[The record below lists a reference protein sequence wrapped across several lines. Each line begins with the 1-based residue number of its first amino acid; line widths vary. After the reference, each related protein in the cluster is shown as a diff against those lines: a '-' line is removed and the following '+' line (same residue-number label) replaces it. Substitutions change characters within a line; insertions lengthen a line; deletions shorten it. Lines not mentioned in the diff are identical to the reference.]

1 MKMNGFPK
9 CEHLCLKKD
18 IETLFSAGSRAITIF
33 PLRAVFRVVPREG
46 GPQAQ
51 VLVSVAKRRL
61 RHAVDRNRA
70 KRQLREAYRLNK
82 QLIADVLR
90 DDERLHVGLIWLS
103 ERPVTSQRVHDKMV
117 VVLHRVA
124 ERLRERTAVQE
135 TPAAALADGAIPAA
149 SEAEKTALGAE
160 ALRTEEIAPTE
171 EV

>member
-1 MKMNGFPK
+1 MNGFPK

-82 QLIADVLR
+82 QLIADALS

-103 ERPVTSQRVHDKMV
+103 EHPVNSRRVHEKMV

-124 ERLRERTAVQE
+124 ERLRERAADQE
-135 TPAAALADGAIPAA
+135 TAEIAEPMTAAAAA
-149 SEAEKTALGAE
+149 PVTESLPTTEA
-160 ALRTEEIAPTE
+160 
-171 EV
+171 

>member
-103 ERPVTSQRVHDKMV
+103 ERPVTSAYTTKWSSCSTVWQKDCANALQFKKRQRP
-117 VVLHRVA
+117 L
-124 ERLRERTAVQE
+124 
-135 TPAAALADGAIPAA
+135 
-149 SEAEKTALGAE
+149 
-160 ALRTEEIAPTE
+160 
-171 EV
+171 

>member
-33 PLRAVFRVVPREG
+33 PLRAVFRVVSRED

-82 QLIADVLR
+82 QLITDVLR

-103 ERPVTSQRVHDKMV
+103 ERPVTSQRVHEKMV

-135 TPAAALADGAIPAA
+135 TPAAALTDGAMPAA
-149 SEAEKTALGAE
+149 SEAEKAALGAE
-160 ALRTEEIAPTE
+160 ALRTEEITPTE